1 MTLILINMTSFHHE
15 YTNSGCH
22 RLKCPL
28 PILRAKKALAQM
40 QEGEVLTV
48 LATDGGA
55 PGDFEAFCRQ
65 TGHVLLESSE
75 ADGVFKL
82 VLKHK

>member
-1 MTLILINMTSFHHE
+1 
-15 YTNSGCH
+15 
-22 RLKCPL
+22 
-28 PILRAKKALAQM
+28 M

-75 ADGVFKL
+75 DDGVFKL

>member
-1 MTLILINMTSFHHE
+1 MEPYE

-22 RLKCPL
+22 RFEMPSADFACQKSFGANAGRRSADR
-28 PILRAKKALAQM
+28 IGHRWR
-40 QEGEVLTV
+40 
-48 LATDGGA
+48 A

>member
-1 MTLILINMTSFHHE
+1 MEPYE

-22 RLKCPL
+22 RFEMPATDFACQKSFG
-28 PILRAKKALAQM
+28 ANAG
-40 QEGEVLTV
+40 GEVLTV

>member
-1 MTLILINMTSFHHE
+1 
-15 YTNSGCH
+15 
-22 RLKCPL
+22 
-28 PILRAKKALAQM
+28 KALAQM

>member
-1 MTLILINMTSFHHE
+1 M
-15 YTNSGCH
+15 
-22 RLKCPL
+22 
-28 PILRAKKALAQM
+28 
-40 QEGEVLTV
+40 LTV

-75 ADGVFKL
+75 ADGVVQAGVEAQIKA
-82 VLKHK
+82 V

>member
-1 MTLILINMTSFHHE
+1 MNTQTLDVI
-15 YTNSGCH
+15 G
-22 RLKCPL
+22 LKCPL
-28 PILRAKKALAQM
+28 PILRAKKSFGANA
-40 QEGEVLTV
+40 GRRS
-48 LATDGGA
+48 ADRIGHRWRA